1 MSVSKHPKR
10 PKWRR
15 RGPSKVLANMVIDA
29 ANAAQSPKRRVLHM
43 PAVQFMLALSVAS
56 FGIVTCYGRSPAY
69 SGENVVAGAT
79 SGSVFE
85 NDLGSVDP
93 LDSIYDHVPLFY
105 DGRRLRSGP
114 AARRKGPRS
123 KSEIERERREKWD
136 RTGREVDEVYAEYAA
151 RFRRGPDQLVG
162 VIYSRYS
169 TRFQD
174 SIADQVRTILERA
187 LELGIYVPR
196 KHIFFD
202 LAVRG
207 FKKQRDGLSGAEQT
221 LRGKQAKVL
230 LLFSTSRLFRKRYR
244 TLEFVDRIHKGLNVR
259 CIFVK
264 SGVDTDDKAR
274 WESILAVQSMIDEFV
289 VTMYAENVRSAH
301 EGLLAKRFAFGTL
314 SYGFMGEAIEGEFTN
329 LGRPRRRI
337 ILDSETAAVVLQIFK
352 WYVEDELPLNEII
365 RRLNGNPE
373 IPLPPRA
380 TSGEW
385 SRLAVKGILTNSRYV
400 GLWKYGVTESV
411 YVPDGDYTRQ
421 RMRAEPLKEVR
432 FDDLRIIS
440 EELWTKAQ
448 LRIARQGSN
457 GGRRAKDGDRRS
469 RPRLL
474 NGILVCPVH
483 DDRPLYVSGPY
494 GKQMHCPS
502 CRRLPRDQR
511 PLYSILNRRLAVEL
525 LCRTLADLIRLDAGL
540 VEAAL
545 AACAREVEQ
554 AQRPDPARLTQLR
567 NQVEKFDRAIALTR
581 RTAGDTEE
589 DQAEATAFIKAQQ
602 RERAEVT
609 AEVKVL
615 EAALTRQ
622 AKMPTAAEAQE
633 MVDEMSAILVR
644 AAESEEEADVAR
656 ARKIIKLLTGGRIE
670 LEQAGECRAKRG
682 WLRGGFRLRLLAV
695 LVERLSGVPATQTDD
710 GIEVTIDF
718 RRPSPMDADA
728 LKAWNWKQEARLRG
742 EELPNTEIAKRL
754 GCGRSMVT
762 KLLKHAAAMNGVPYE
777 DGRRCRPKN
786 RAAWKH
792 LDKVAEVG
800 RMVDEGLLLAEIA
813 DCLEL
818 DRNDVTRAYNL
829 YREQQGLPPL
839 DGRARRK
846 LLDRK
851 NRPPSDDAPS

>member
-1 MSVSKHPKR
+1 MNVLKKPKR

-15 RGPSKVLANMVIDA
+15 RGP
-29 ANAAQSPKRRVLHM
+29 AQPVESEATETAPAPPSPQGTVRRM
-43 PAVQFMLALSVAS
+43 PAVQFFVTLMLSAVAS
-56 FGIVTCYGRSPAY
+56 FGVATWYNGASACSRAS
-69 SGENVVAGAT
+69 VVASGAAIDARR
-79 SGSVFE
+79 GA
-85 NDLGSVDP
+85 VDP
-93 LDSIYDHVPLFY
+93 PAPVRDEVPWFY

-123 KSEIERERREKWD
+123 KQEIERERRERWERTD
-136 RTGREVDEVYAEYAA
+136 REIDEIHAEYAA
-151 RFRRGPDQLVG
+151 QFRRRTDQPIG

-174 SIADQVRTILERA
+174 SIADQVRAILGRA

-264 SGVDTDDKAR
+264 SGVDTDDKTR

-289 VTMYAENVRSAH
+289 VTMYVENIRSAH
-301 EGLLAKRFAFGTL
+301 EGLLSKRLVFGTL
-314 SYGFMGEAIEGEFTN
+314 SFGYTGDAIEGEITN
-329 LGRPRRRI
+329 LGRPRCRI
-337 ILDSETAAVVLQIFK
+337 IKDAETAAVVLQIFT
-352 WYVEDELPLNEII
+352 WYVDDELSINEIV
-365 RRLNGNPE
+365 RRLNGNPD

-380 TSGEW
+380 VSGEW
-385 SRLAVKGILTNSRYV
+385 TRLAVKRILTNSRYV

-421 RMRAEPLKEVR
+421 RIRAEPLKEVR
-432 FDDLRIIS
+432 LDDLRIVS
-440 EELWTKAQ
+440 DELWSKAQ
-448 LRIARQGSN
+448 LRIAREGGN
-457 GGRRAKDGDRRS
+457 GGRRAKDGDRQS
-469 RPRLL
+469 RPKLL

-483 DDRPLYVSGPY
+483 DRPLYVSGPY

-502 CRRLPRDQR
+502 CRRLPADER

-525 LCRTLADLIRLDAGL
+525 LCQTLADLIRLDAGL
-540 VEAAL
+540 VDAAL

-589 DQAEATAFIKAQQ
+589 DQAEAAAFIKAQQ
-602 RERAEVT
+602 RERAEVV
-609 AEVKVL
+609 AEIKVL
-615 EAALTRQ
+615 EAAV
-622 AKMPTAAEAQE
+622 AKQPKLPTAAETRALIDG
-633 MVDEMSAILVR
+633 MATILQR
-644 AAESEEEADVAR
+644 AAESEDEADVAR
-656 ARKIIKLLTGGRIE
+656 ARKIIKLVTGGRIE
-670 LEQAGECRAKRG
+670 LEQMGERRAQRG
-682 WLRGGFRLRLLAV
+682 WLCGRFRMALLSV
-695 LVERLSGVPATQTDD
+695 LVEQLSGVPATETDE
-710 GIEVTIDF
+710 GLEVTIEF
-718 RRPSPMDADA
+718 QRPSPLDA
-728 LKAWNWKQEARLRG
+728 KAEQAWQWKQEARQKG

-762 KLLKHAAAMNGVPYE
+762 KLLKHAAALYGVPYA
-777 DGRRCRPKN
+777 DGRSCRPKH
-786 RAAWKH
+786 RTPWKH
-792 LDKVAEVG
+792 LDKVTEVG
-800 RMVDEGLLLAEIA
+800 RMVEQGMLLTEIA
-813 DCLEL
+813 ERLGLNRD
-818 DRNDVTRAYNL
+818 DVTRAHNL

-846 LLDRK
+846 LLQRK
-851 NRPPSDDAPS
+851 NRPPRDDAPL